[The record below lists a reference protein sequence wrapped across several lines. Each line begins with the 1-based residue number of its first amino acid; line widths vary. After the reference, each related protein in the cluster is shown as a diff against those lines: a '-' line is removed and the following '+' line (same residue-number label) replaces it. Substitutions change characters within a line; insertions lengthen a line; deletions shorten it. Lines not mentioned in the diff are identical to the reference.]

1 MTTCEEVQK
10 LLEKPELE
18 NTKYELKSSQ
28 IFEKTDW
35 KDDIAKELVAFANKN
50 GGKLI
55 IGLQDDGKFNDKA
68 NYDIDKLKGD
78 INNII
83 RDKIS
88 PIIDYNF
95 EFLECE
101 GGALSIINVEKKK
114 DIPHAYIVKREG
126 HEIKNRIYYIRTP
139 HGKSLVSDKQL
150 YFLFNETDLNNI
162 DTIKKI
168 EIKPDLELINEYL
181 DMIKN
186 SQLSSTNIV
195 PMLNKIHNVFSQ
207 ILIKEDFTENELDVI
222 NKYVESVYNYILSKN
237 NDQIKR
243 SILGTVRMLI
253 LKPKFSE
260 IVSSLNNHNF
270 KELYERGYN
279 NSDITLILYKC
290 GYFKSISTEI
300 FKAIDK
306 KDIDSLQNLRNLL
319 NSTNIEENIIPII
332 KELRLKKEELSSIS
346 DTRLIDMIE
355 SIISSLES
363 LHK

>member
-1 MTTCEEVQK
+1 
-10 LLEKPELE
+10 
-18 NTKYELKSSQ
+18 
-28 IFEKTDW
+28 
-35 KDDIAKELVAFANKN
+35 
-50 GGKLI
+50 
-55 IGLQDDGKFNDKA
+55 
-68 NYDIDKLKGD
+68 
-78 INNII
+78 
-83 RDKIS
+83 
-88 PIIDYNF
+88 
-95 EFLECE
+95 
-101 GGALSIINVEKKK
+101 
-114 DIPHAYIVKREG
+114 
-126 HEIKNRIYYIRTP
+126 
-139 HGKSLVSDKQL
+139 
-150 YFLFNETDLNNI
+150 
-162 DTIKKI
+162 
-168 EIKPDLELINEYL
+168 
-181 DMIKN
+181 MIKN

-260 IVSSLNNHNF
+260 IVNTLNNHNF